1 MDRILEVYKDAIYDK
16 ADQRTES
23 WFLVSSPW
31 PPVIICI
38 SYILVCANCDKI
50 MKNFQAMSLRPILVA
65 YNFGLVILSVY
76 MVYEFLVTSILS
88 GYSVICQ
95 PVDYSDN
102 PLAIRMAKVCWWYF
116 FSKYIELADTVFFI
130 LRKKFNQV
138 SFLHVYHHATML
150 INWWLAIKY
159 VAGGNSFL
167 IGVINSFIHV
177 IMYSYYGIAAIGP
190 HMQKYL
196 WWKKYLTKL
205 QLIQFFIMLVHSANI
220 LLGDCDFPKWISGL
234 VVGYQ
239 VTLILLFGKFY
250 FDSYRRKKD

>member
-1 MDRILEVYKDAIYDK
+1 MKWLLETYHEAIYER
-16 ADQRTES
+16 ADPRTET

-31 PPVIICI
+31 PPMIIGI
-38 SYILVCANCDKI
+38 VYIAVCANSERL
-50 MKNFQAMSLRPILVA
+50 MKNIPAMSLRPVLMV
-65 YNFGLVILSVY
+65 YNFALVILSAY

-88 GYSVICQ
+88 EYSLICQ
-95 PVDYSDN
+95 PVDYSNN
-102 PLAIRMAKVCWWYF
+102 PLAMRMANVCWWYF
-116 FSKYIELADTVFFI
+116 FSKYIELADTLFFI

-167 IGVINSFIHV
+167 VGMLNSFIHV
-177 IMYSYYGIAAIGP
+177 IMYAYYGIAAIGP

-196 WWKKYLTKL
+196 WWKKYVTKM
-205 QLIQFFIMLVHSANI
+205 QLVQFFVMLVHSGNI
-220 LLGDCDFPKWISGL
+220 LLSDCDFPKWISGL

-250 FDSYRRKKD
+250 LDNYRKKKE